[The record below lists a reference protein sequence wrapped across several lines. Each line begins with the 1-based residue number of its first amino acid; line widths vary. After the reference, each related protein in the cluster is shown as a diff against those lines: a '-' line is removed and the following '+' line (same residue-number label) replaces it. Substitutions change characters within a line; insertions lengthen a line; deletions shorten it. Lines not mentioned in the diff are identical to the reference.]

1 MLRRAPAMTLLEL
14 LVVVA
19 IIGILLGLL
28 IPGLGTAWDVALDTQ
43 CKSNLHRI
51 FQAFGVFAAG
61 GDTGRVL
68 GVSQFYPRVEYWPAV
83 PYIVCEDARIF
94 SCPQADAQPREPGE
108 DDPFDPAVFGT
119 GGSGGSGGTGGGTT
133 PPPPPP
139 PSGPDDY
146 SRLDEVL
153 GDLKY
158 ACRNRGFEISFADPG
173 HQGLGRMN
181 LGTRRG
187 QNERGKYIEIGTK
200 DCSPVDEAYFKP
212 GSGNDGIIRVQEDA
226 DGRITATLVAYW
238 CAEKNCVLY
247 RGEPLFV
254 SPSDPP
260 DVRNPASI
268 YYGWMGPG
276 SSKQGMEVE
285 LSEPRPPTTRTGR
298 GRRRG
303 TPERLGRNGRD
314 PGAGGPHD
322 LRLRHGARRRHAPHR
337 PEQARRHGLLPAR
350 GGPRAGGLR
359 AATRPQRPPQRPTEH
374 PVLRRVGPRRRT
386 LGVGPD
392 DARKRDA
399 LETVIR
405 PTRLQYRPP
414 GRV

>member
-43 CKSNLHRI
+43 CKCNLNRI

-68 GVSQFYPRVEYWPAV
+68 GESQFYPRVEYWPAI

-94 SCPQADAQPREPGE
+94 SCPQADAQPREPTE
-108 DDPFDPAVFGT
+108 DDPFDPAVFDT
-119 GGSGGSGGTGGGTT
+119 GGSGGSGAGGSGGTT
-133 PPPPPP
+133 PPP

-146 SRLDEVL
+146 SRLDEVM

-158 ACRNRGFEISFADPG
+158 ACRNRGFEICFADPG
-173 HQGLGRMN
+173 HQGLGHMN

-187 QNERGKYIEIGTK
+187 QNEQGKYIEIATV
-200 DCSPVDEAYFKP
+200 DCSPATEAYFER
-212 GSGNDGIIRVQEDA
+212 GGNDGILRVQENA
-226 DGRITATLVAYW
+226 DGRITAILVKYS
-238 CAEKNCVLY
+238 CAEKNCVTY

-268 YYGWMGPG
+268 YYGWMGPTT
-276 SSKQGMEVE
+276 SKQGMEVE
-285 LSEPRPPTTRTGR
+285 LSEPRPPPP
-298 GRRRG
+298 
-303 TPERLGRNGRD
+303 PE
-314 PGAGGPHD
+314 GAGGGQD
-322 LRLRHGARRRHAPHR
+322 RLNFWGATEETLALVARMTSDYGMAREGGTLRTGQSKPVVMDFCQRVADPERADFARQLGRSARHSG
-337 PEQARRHGLLPAR
+337 QLNVLFSDGSV
-350 GGPRAGGLR
+350 R
-359 AATRPQRPPQRPTEH
+359 AAGPSELDPMMPGNEMLWRP
-374 PVLRRVGPRRRT
+374 
-386 LGVGPD
+386 
-392 DARKRDA
+392 
-399 LETVIR
+399 
-405 PTRLQYRPP
+405 
-414 GRV
+414 

>member
-51 FQAFGVFAAG
+51 FQAFGVFAASG
-61 GDTGRVL
+61 STGRVL
-68 GVSQFYPRVEYWPAV
+68 GESQFYPRVEYWPAV

-94 SCPQADAQPREPGE
+94 SCPQADAQPREPDE
-108 DDPFDPAVFGT
+108 DDPFDPAVFDT
-119 GGSGGSGGTGGGTT
+119 GGSGGSGGTGGGGTT
-133 PPPPPP
+133 PPPP

-146 SRLDEVL
+146 FRLEEVL

-285 LSEPRPPTTRTGR
+285 LSEPRPPPPEPGGGGGEERLNVWGATEETLALVARMTSDYGMARDGGTLRTGQSKPVVMDFC
-298 GRRRG
+298 RRVAD
-303 TPERLGRNGRD
+303 PERADFARQLGRS
-314 PGAGGPHD
+314 A
-322 LRLRHGARRRHAPHR
+322 RHSGYLNVLFSD
-337 PEQARRHGLLPAR
+337 GSV
-350 GGPRAGGLR
+350 R
-359 AATRPQRPPQRPTEH
+359 AAGPSELDPMMPGNEMLWRP
-374 PVLRRVGPRRRT
+374 
-386 LGVGPD
+386 
-392 DARKRDA
+392 
-399 LETVIR
+399 
-405 PTRLQYRPP
+405 
-414 GRV
+414 

>member
-1 MLRRAPAMTLLEL
+1 MTLLEL

-19 IIGILLGLL
+19 IIGILLALL
-28 IPGLGTAWDVALDTQ
+28 IPSVGTAWDVALDTQ
-43 CKSNLHRI
+43 CKCNLNRI

-68 GVSQFYPRVEYWPAV
+68 GESQFYPRVEYWPAV
-83 PYIVCEDARIF
+83 PYIVCDDARIF
-94 SCPQADAQPREPGE
+94 SCPQADAQPRDPGE
-108 DDPFDPAVFGT
+108 DDPFDPAVFDPGGSGGSGT
-119 GGSGGSGGTGGGTT
+119 GGSGGTT
-133 PPPPPP
+133 PPPSAPE
-139 PSGPDDY
+139 DY
-146 SRLDEVL
+146 SRLEEVL

-158 ACRNRGFEISFADPG
+158 ACRNRGFEICFADPA
-173 HQGLGRMN
+173 HQGLGHMN

-212 GSGNDGIIRVQEDA
+212 GSGNDGIIRIQEDA

-238 CAEKNCVLY
+238 CAEKNCVTY

-285 LSEPRPPTTRTGR
+285 LVQPPPAPQQRAGGGEERLNVWGATEETLALVARMTSDYGMARDGGTYRTGQSKPVVMDFC
-298 GRRRG
+298 RRVA
-303 TPERLGRNGRD
+303 D
-314 PGAGGPHD
+314 
-322 LRLRHGARRRHAPHR
+322 
-337 PEQARRHGLLPAR
+337 PEQADFARQLGRSARHSGYLNVLFSD
-350 GGPRAGGLR
+350 GSVR
-359 AATRPQRPPQRPTEH
+359 AA
-374 PVLRRVGPRRRT
+374 GPSELDPML
-386 LGVGPD
+386 LGNSNLWNP
-392 DARKRDA
+392 
-399 LETVIR
+399 
-405 PTRLQYRPP
+405 
-414 GRV
+414 